1 MLWTESHDR
10 GGIALPRDEFFEKIR
25 EEVEVFWHRSNGR
38 RVVKWEGG

>member
-1 MLWTESHDR
+1 VDR
-10 GGIALPRDEFFEKIR
+10 VARSRRIALPRDEFFEKIR